1 MDTEK
6 HVQHIVNWLKEY
18 KDQAGAKGG
27 VVGLSGGLDSTVV
40 AYLMK
45 RAFGDHALG
54 VLLPIH
60 NSVEAKK
67 MHCLSQRIRK

>member
-27 VVGLSGGLDSTVV
+27 VVGLSGGLIP
-40 AYLMK
+40 
-45 RAFGDHALG
+45 
-54 VLLPIH
+54 LL
-60 NSVEAKK
+60 S
-67 MHCLSQRIRK
+67 LTS